1 MSQKWYQGSKGKV
14 KVSWVALPIPGSKV
28 KVGGNITNWYQ
39 SLVSTLSLDGPC

>member
-28 KVGGNITNWYQ
+28 KGGGGGGGGGTSQIGIRAWFRH
-39 SLVSTLSLDGPC
+39 